1 MKEYMLFNKDNEI
14 EQILSVLKNRK
25 KIAEENGNQ
34 PVMFET
40 LDKVI
45 KRIEKN
51 NSLNEAD
58 FNFLIEV
65 LLQYI
70 PDEIKG
76 Y

>member
-1 MKEYMLFNKDNEI
+1 MSEYKLFNKENEI
-14 EQILSVLKNRK
+14 DQVLAILENRK
-25 KIAEENGNQ
+25 KIAEENSNQ
-34 PVMFET
+34 PVMLET
-40 LDKVI
+40 LEKVI
-45 KRIEKN
+45 RRINDN

-70 PDEIKG
+70 PDEIKE